1 MLCRTD
7 ADECVETSDSCD
19 LNADCL
25 NTVGSF
31 TCTCKPGYSGTG
43 IYCTSKQSYA
53 IYVFMF
59 TNAPSKKRI
68 PELHCVSC
76 PFSAVDS
83 SPIKVGVFMLCS

>member
-43 IYCTSKQSYA
+43 IYCTSKQSYYIICYLF
-53 IYVFMF
+53 IYVH
-59 TNAPSKKRI
+59 TNVHFIKLAPERQS
-68 PELHCVSC
+68 VTS
-76 PFSAVDS
+76 
-83 SPIKVGVFMLCS
+83 G